1 MKILKTFFFCFLIF
15 TIANCGGINNG
26 VLPAAG
32 GAGAGQGAGSGG
44 GETSPTVD
52 LVGGYVA
59 KSWYTKPM
67 TGITTNIDYNAT
79 INDTPV
85 IQFLWKYYS
94 DNKYIFLT
102 NFDITKPEDFDQN
115 LRVWHIYLHPAEA
128 SKNKVITYLAKYED
142 EPSQH
147 EKNLKVLKIEVVDN
161 KYFDPEHGKPL
172 HLRLTVEKY
181 GEVVIRGVKK

>member
-1 MKILKTFFFCFLIF
+1 M
-15 TIANCGGINNG
+15 
-26 VLPAAG
+26 PAAG

-67 TGITTNIDYNAT
+67 TKQENKIEYDAT

-85 IQFLWKYYS
+85 VKFYWMSVPK
-94 DNKYIFLT
+94 DKYIFLT
-102 NFDITKPEDFDQN
+102 NFDIIKPEDFDPN
-115 LRVWHIYLHPAEA
+115 LRAWDIYLYPADA
-128 SKNKVITYLAKYED
+128 SKNRVDTYLVKDED
-142 EPSQH
+142 TPANQD
-147 EKNLKVLKIEVVDN
+147 NRLKVLKIEVVDN